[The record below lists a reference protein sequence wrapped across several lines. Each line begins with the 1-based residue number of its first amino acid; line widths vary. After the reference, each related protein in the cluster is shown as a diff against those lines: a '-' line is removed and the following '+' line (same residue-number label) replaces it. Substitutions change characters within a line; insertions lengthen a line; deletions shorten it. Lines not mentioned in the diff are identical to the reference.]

1 MPQDP
6 QLFRRCD
13 IARICGV
20 SLQTVDRMRRRGL
33 LPDPVWVAPRIPAWE
48 SADVMAA
55 IKRMQVGAQLPLSE
69 IDQ

>member
-1 MPQDP
+1 MPQEH

-33 LPDPVWVAPRIPAWE
+33 LPEPVWVAPRIPAWE
-48 SADVMAA
+48 SVDVMAA
-55 IKRMQVGAQLPLSE
+55 IKRMRAGAQLPLQG
-69 IDQ
+69 IGQ